1 MSSERERDAKC
12 PKCGRQCTFRV
23 TEVLEPGDTAVEQL
37 FRGKLNLQKC
47 PQCGA
52 EFMVE
57 APLVYKESTPP
68 YLLFLEQYPE
78 DGDIERLEQE
88 VDNLATDVSNQG
100 NSEKPQVRIVFSRA
114 EFLEKIAL
122 RRKGF
127 DDRLI
132 EYAKLQLFRNTDDM
146 QLSREQHRLL
156 FDYSHSDDNVM
167 SFLVF
172 DRNTSTPVNMLQ
184 VPMDE
189 FHAVE
194 LSLRAND
201 EAYAELLA
209 AFPGCYVSADRL
221 L

>member
-1 MSSERERDAKC
+1 MSTETERQAKC
-12 PKCGRQCTFRV
+12 PKCGKTATCQV
-23 TEVLEPGDTAVEQL
+23 TEVLEPGDAALEQL

-47 PQCGA
+47 PACGA

-57 APLVYKESTPP
+57 STLIYKEKEPP
-68 YLLFLEQYPE
+68 YILFLEQVPE
-78 DGDIERLEQE
+78 DGDIERVEQE
-88 VDNLATDVSNQG
+88 VDMLVTDVSNQG
-100 NSEKPQVRIVFSRA
+100 NSEKPEARIVFSRA
-114 EFLEKIAL
+114 DFLEKIAL

-156 FDYSHSDDNVM
+156 FDYSRSDDNVM

-172 DRNTSTPVNMLQ
+172 DRNTSTPVNMIQ

-194 LSLRAND
+194 LSLKAND